1 MTALKVLD
9 VMNCICGSNP
19 VALRF
24 GVERCGDCDKL
35 AGADVFVAFG
45 APLPTRARNR
55 KIVSP

>member
-1 MTALKVLD
+1 MTALEALVD
-9 VMNCICGSNP
+9 TNCVCGSNH